1 MSIQL
6 SRRSFLGSFAGLAA
20 LPLAS
25 AINAAPLAAAASADI
40 IASAP
45 PLTPMWAAG
54 TPGEFDWQPIS
65 ANTAEDAFVKWCD
78 HQGIPTGSRP
88 PFSAEAVRRVPS
100 WDGRS
105 PDQVRPYDWIKS
117 GLGHSCERCDSE
129 VMADSATVIEC
140 EVVCHE
146 CMTYGEKLDDDEDF
160 GNECLVDLIG
170 EMGEPEA
177 KAYVVQHEDFDV
189 IGEARWEKAAAEAAR
204 WAA

>member
-1 MSIQL
+1 MSIRL
-6 SRRSFLGSFAGLAA
+6 SRRSFLGSFVGLVA
-20 LPLAS
+20 LPLATS
-25 AINAAPLAAAASADI
+25 VKAAPLASAAAADI

-45 PLTPMWAAG
+45 PLSPMWAAG
-54 TPGEFDWQPIS
+54 TPGEFDWQPVS
-65 ANTAEDAFVKWCD
+65 ANTAEEAFAKWCD
-78 HQGIPTGSRP
+78 HQGIPAATRP

-105 PDQVRPYDWIKS
+105 PEQVRPADWIKN

-129 VMADSATVIEC
+129 VMADTATVIEG

-160 GNECLVDLIG
+160 GMESLADLIG
-170 EMGEPEA
+170 DMGEQEA
-177 KAYVVQHEDFDV
+177 KAYVIQHEDFDL
-189 IGEARWEKAAAEAAR
+189 IGEVRWAKAAEEAAR